1 MWTRELLK
9 TNAKQALRG
18 RYWRSFWICLV
29 LSFVGLG
36 GAGANSGN
44 AAHQAVSTVTD
55 DTTAYDII
63 NSIPDSML
71 GAILVGMLIGSIAA
85 LCWALFVVYPL
96 NVGRCR
102 YFMESRQSLT
112 PVSTVVSTFRRPYG
126 NPIVVQLLTNL
137 KIALGFLL
145 LIVPGIYWEYCYEL
159 VPYLLA
165 ENPYMS
171 ATRAMELSKEMME
184 GEKWN
189 FFILK
194 LSFFGWLLLCVFTF
208 GIGGFF
214 LGALDAVQQ
223 PEAQFHDL
231 ALPRGEQRHRLPE
244 GGPLGTLFEP
254 LADQVFVAAEDVG
267 EKQLVAVAVHVQRLV
282 DAGLLPAVGA
292 FAQVHQD
299 LVADA
304 PAGVGGQLDIPRGRK
319 GVHRLDQ
326 PDGANGDHV
335 LLRHTAV
342 LVLFGKVDH
351 QTQVVGDEVIA
362 RGGIPRH
369 HPGQQGLFL
378 LRCQRRRQAG
388 PAVDVVGGGRGQQ
401 KAIKTA
407 KK

>member
-1 MWTRELLK
+1 MFCEIKMQYIDERQAEHNYMLYALENESELCPSLKHELWRWPTMWTRELLK
-9 TNAKQALRG
+9 TNAKQALQG
-18 RYWRSFWICLV
+18 RYWRSFWICLA

-36 GAGANSGN
+36 GAGANSGS
-44 AAHQAVSTVTD
+44 AAHQTVSTVTD
-55 DTTAYDII
+55 DTTAYDIV

-71 GAILVGMLIGSIAA
+71 GAILFGMLIGSIAA

-214 LGALDAVQQ
+214 LEPYMQATYAEFYAAMRSKALAMGMTTTDELGGFVR
-223 PEAQFHDL
+223 HDTY
-231 ALPRGEQRHRLPE
+231 PNDMD
-244 GGPLGTLFEP
+244 F
-254 LADQVFVAAEDVG
+254 
-267 EKQLVAVAVHVQRLV
+267 
-282 DAGLLPAVGA
+282 
-292 FAQVHQD
+292 
-299 LVADA
+299 
-304 PAGVGGQLDIPRGRK
+304 
-319 GVHRLDQ
+319 
-326 PDGANGDHV
+326 
-335 LLRHTAV
+335 
-342 LVLFGKVDH
+342 
-351 QTQVVGDEVIA
+351 
-362 RGGIPRH
+362 
-369 HPGQQGLFL
+369 
-378 LRCQRRRQAG
+378 
-388 PAVDVVGGGRGQQ
+388 
-401 KAIKTA
+401 
-407 KK
+407 

>member
-9 TNAKQALRG
+9 TNAKQALQG

-36 GAGANSGN
+36 GAGVNSGS
-44 AAHQAVSTVTD
+44 AAQQAVSTAT
-55 DTTAYDII
+55 
-63 NSIPDSML
+63 

-112 PVSTVVSTFRRPYG
+112 PVSTVVSAFRRPYG
-126 NPIVVQLLTNL
+126 NPIVVQLLTDL

-214 LGALDAVQQ
+214 LEPYMQATYAEFYAAMRSKALAMGMTTTDELGGFVR
-223 PEAQFHDL
+223 HDTY
-231 ALPRGEQRHRLPE
+231 PNDMD
-244 GGPLGTLFEP
+244 F
-254 LADQVFVAAEDVG
+254 
-267 EKQLVAVAVHVQRLV
+267 
-282 DAGLLPAVGA
+282 
-292 FAQVHQD
+292 
-299 LVADA
+299 
-304 PAGVGGQLDIPRGRK
+304 
-319 GVHRLDQ
+319 
-326 PDGANGDHV
+326 
-335 LLRHTAV
+335 
-342 LVLFGKVDH
+342 
-351 QTQVVGDEVIA
+351 
-362 RGGIPRH
+362 
-369 HPGQQGLFL
+369 
-378 LRCQRRRQAG
+378 
-388 PAVDVVGGGRGQQ
+388 
-401 KAIKTA
+401 
-407 KK
+407 

>member
-9 TNAKQALRG
+9 TNAKQALQG
-18 RYWRSFWICLV
+18 HYWRSFWIRLV

-44 AAHQAVSTVTD
+44 VKARQAVSTVTD
-55 DTTAYDII
+55 DTTAYDIV

-126 NPIVVQLLTNL
+126 NPIVVQLLTDL

-194 LSFFGWLLLCVFTF
+194 LSFLGWLLLCVRSPSASAALEPYMQATYAEFYAAMRSKALAMGMTTTDEL
-208 GIGGFF
+208 GGFVRHDTYPNDMDSLIQNKPAKRRGNGSCSCF
-214 LGALDAVQQ
+214 RGVFWQSPAHDFTLLQTIVAKLS
-223 PEAQFHDL
+223 QFI
-231 ALPRGEQRHRLPE
+231 
-244 GGPLGTLFEP
+244 TII
-254 LADQVFVAAEDVG
+254 
-267 EKQLVAVAVHVQRLV
+267 K
-282 DAGLLPAVGA
+282 
-292 FAQVHQD
+292 
-299 LVADA
+299 
-304 PAGVGGQLDIPRGRK
+304 DIMK
-319 GVHRLDQ
+319 
-326 PDGANGDHV
+326 
-335 LLRHTAV
+335 
-342 LVLFGKVDH
+342 
-351 QTQVVGDEVIA
+351 
-362 RGGIPRH
+362 
-369 HPGQQGLFL
+369 
-378 LRCQRRRQAG
+378 
-388 PAVDVVGGGRGQQ
+388 
-401 KAIKTA
+401 
-407 KK
+407 

>member
-9 TNAKQALRG
+9 TNAKQALQG

-36 GAGANSGN
+36 GAGANSGS

-55 DTTAYDII
+55 DTTAYDIV

-71 GAILVGMLIGSIAA
+71 GAIFVGMLIGSIAA
-85 LCWALFVVYPL
+85 LCWALFVV
-96 NVGRCR
+96 
-102 YFMESRQSLT
+102 
-112 PVSTVVSTFRRPYG
+112 RRPYG
-126 NPIVVQLLTNL
+126 NPIVVQLLTDL

-214 LGALDAVQQ
+214 LEPYMQATYAEFYAAMRSKALAMGMTTTDELGGFVR
-223 PEAQFHDL
+223 HDTY
-231 ALPRGEQRHRLPE
+231 HNDMD
-244 GGPLGTLFEP
+244 F
-254 LADQVFVAAEDVG
+254 
-267 EKQLVAVAVHVQRLV
+267 
-282 DAGLLPAVGA
+282 
-292 FAQVHQD
+292 
-299 LVADA
+299 
-304 PAGVGGQLDIPRGRK
+304 
-319 GVHRLDQ
+319 
-326 PDGANGDHV
+326 
-335 LLRHTAV
+335 
-342 LVLFGKVDH
+342 
-351 QTQVVGDEVIA
+351 
-362 RGGIPRH
+362 
-369 HPGQQGLFL
+369 
-378 LRCQRRRQAG
+378 
-388 PAVDVVGGGRGQQ
+388 
-401 KAIKTA
+401 
-407 KK
+407 

>member
-44 AAHQAVSTVTD
+44 AARQAVSTVTD
-55 DTTAYDII
+55 DTTAYDIV

-102 YFMESRQSLT
+102 YFMESRH
-112 PVSTVVSTFRRPYG
+112 G
-126 NPIVVQLLTNL
+126 NPIVVQLLTDL

-145 LIVPGIYWEYCYEL
+145 LIVPGIYWEYCYAL

-214 LGALDAVQQ
+214 LEPYMQAKRRGNGSCSCFRGVFWQSPAHDFTLLQTIVAKLS
-223 PEAQFHDL
+223 QFI
-231 ALPRGEQRHRLPE
+231 
-244 GGPLGTLFEP
+244 TII
-254 LADQVFVAAEDVG
+254 
-267 EKQLVAVAVHVQRLV
+267 K
-282 DAGLLPAVGA
+282 
-292 FAQVHQD
+292 
-299 LVADA
+299 
-304 PAGVGGQLDIPRGRK
+304 DIMK
-319 GVHRLDQ
+319 
-326 PDGANGDHV
+326 
-335 LLRHTAV
+335 
-342 LVLFGKVDH
+342 
-351 QTQVVGDEVIA
+351 
-362 RGGIPRH
+362 
-369 HPGQQGLFL
+369 
-378 LRCQRRRQAG
+378 
-388 PAVDVVGGGRGQQ
+388 
-401 KAIKTA
+401 
-407 KK
+407 

>member
-9 TNAKQALRG
+9 TNAKQALQG

-85 LCWALFVVYPL
+85 LCWALFVVY
-96 NVGRCR
+96 
-102 YFMESRQSLT
+102 
-112 PVSTVVSTFRRPYG
+112 
-126 NPIVVQLLTNL
+126 
-137 KIALGFLL
+137 
-145 LIVPGIYWEYCYEL
+145 WEYCYEL

-194 LSFFGWLLLCVFTF
+194 LSFFGWLLLCMFTF

-214 LGALDAVQQ
+214 LEPYMQATYAEFYAAMRSKALAM
-223 PEAQFHDL
+223 
-231 ALPRGEQRHRLPE
+231 GM
-244 GGPLGTLFEP
+244 T
-254 LADQVFVAAEDVG
+254 
-267 EKQLVAVAVHVQRLV
+267 
-282 DAGLLPAVGA
+282 
-292 FAQVHQD
+292 
-299 LVADA
+299 
-304 PAGVGGQLDIPRGRK
+304 
-319 GVHRLDQ
+319 
-326 PDGANGDHV
+326 
-335 LLRHTAV
+335 T
-342 LVLFGKVDH
+342 
-351 QTQVVGDEVIA
+351 TDE
-362 RGGIPRH
+362 
-369 HPGQQGLFL
+369 L
-378 LRCQRRRQAG
+378 
-388 PAVDVVGGGRGQQ
+388 GGGVRHDTYPNGMDF
-401 KAIKTA
+401 
-407 KK
+407 

>member
-9 TNAKQALRG
+9 TNAKQALQG

-36 GAGANSGN
+36 GAGANSGS

-55 DTTAYDII
+55 DTTAYDIV

-71 GAILVGMLIGSIAA
+71 GAIFVGMLI
-85 LCWALFVVYPL
+85 
-96 NVGRCR
+96 
-102 YFMESRQSLT
+102 LT
-112 PVSTVVSTFRRPYG
+112 PVSAVVSPFRRPYG
-126 NPIVVQLLTNL
+126 NPIVVQLLTDL

-214 LGALDAVQQ
+214 LEPYMQATYAEFYAAMRSKALAMGMTTTDELGGFVR
-223 PEAQFHDL
+223 HDTY
-231 ALPRGEQRHRLPE
+231 PNDMD
-244 GGPLGTLFEP
+244 F
-254 LADQVFVAAEDVG
+254 
-267 EKQLVAVAVHVQRLV
+267 
-282 DAGLLPAVGA
+282 
-292 FAQVHQD
+292 
-299 LVADA
+299 
-304 PAGVGGQLDIPRGRK
+304 
-319 GVHRLDQ
+319 
-326 PDGANGDHV
+326 
-335 LLRHTAV
+335 
-342 LVLFGKVDH
+342 
-351 QTQVVGDEVIA
+351 
-362 RGGIPRH
+362 
-369 HPGQQGLFL
+369 
-378 LRCQRRRQAG
+378 
-388 PAVDVVGGGRGQQ
+388 
-401 KAIKTA
+401 
-407 KK
+407 

>member
-9 TNAKQALRG
+9 TNAKQALQG

-36 GAGANSGN
+36 GAGVNSGN

-55 DTTAYDII
+55 DT
-63 NSIPDSML
+63 
-71 GAILVGMLIGSIAA
+71 SIAA

-126 NPIVVQLLTNL
+126 NPIVVQLLTDL

-214 LGALDAVQQ
+214 LEPYMQATYAEFYAAMRSKALAMGMTTTDELGGFVR
-223 PEAQFHDL
+223 HDTY
-231 ALPRGEQRHRLPE
+231 PNDMD
-244 GGPLGTLFEP
+244 F
-254 LADQVFVAAEDVG
+254 
-267 EKQLVAVAVHVQRLV
+267 
-282 DAGLLPAVGA
+282 
-292 FAQVHQD
+292 
-299 LVADA
+299 
-304 PAGVGGQLDIPRGRK
+304 
-319 GVHRLDQ
+319 
-326 PDGANGDHV
+326 
-335 LLRHTAV
+335 
-342 LVLFGKVDH
+342 
-351 QTQVVGDEVIA
+351 
-362 RGGIPRH
+362 
-369 HPGQQGLFL
+369 
-378 LRCQRRRQAG
+378 
-388 PAVDVVGGGRGQQ
+388 
-401 KAIKTA
+401 
-407 KK
+407 